1 MLNGLPADLEQF
13 MEQEFAAGKYASQE
27 ELVAEALA

>member
-1 MLNGLPADLEQF
+1 MLNGLPADLKQC
-13 MEQEFAAGKYASQE
+13 MEQEFTAGKHASQE